1 MSAASGFTALTRL
14 LHWVMAA
21 MVLTML
27 FVGIGMVST
36 VSGRYH
42 GLIAI
47 HRPLGIAILV
57 LAVIRLANR
66 LLNPGPPLPAH
77 LNQLERFAARASQ
90 VVFYA
95 LMILMPLIGW
105 GMLSAARYPVVLAP
119 GVHLPVILPHDPS
132 LYALLRRLHT
142 AFAYVFIA
150 TFIAH
155 FGAALV
161 HAWIYRD
168 GVFASMAPWRARPT
182 QDGPRRRLLW

>member
-1 MSAASGFTALTRL
+1 MSAPPRFTAFTRL
-14 LHWVMAA
+14 LHWLMAA

-27 FVGIGMVST
+27 FVGVGMVST

-66 LLNPGPPLPAH
+66 LLNRGPPLPTH
-77 LNQLERFAARASQ
+77 LSKLERFAAWASQ
-90 VVFYA
+90 VVFYV

-105 GMLSAARYPVVLAP
+105 GMLSAARYPVVLAA
-119 GVHLPVILPHDPS
+119 GVHLPAILPPDPA
-132 LYALLRRLHT
+132 LYAVLRRAHT
-142 AFAYVFIA
+142 VLAYAFIA

-168 GVFASMAPWRARPT
+168 GVFASMAPWGTRPSSKK
-182 QDGPRRRLLW
+182 

>member
-1 MSAASGFTALTRL
+1 MNATPRFTAWTRL

-42 GLIAI
+42 ALIAL

-66 LLNPGPPLPAH
+66 LLNPGPPLPTH
-77 LNQLERFAARASQ
+77 LNPLERFAAKASQ
-90 VVFYA
+90 VIFYT

-105 GMLSAARYPVVLAP
+105 GMLSAARYPVVLAA
-119 GVHLPVILPHDPS
+119 GVHLPAIVPQDPA
-132 LYALLRRLHT
+132 LYATLRGLHT
-142 AFAYVFIA
+142 VLAYVFMA

-161 HAWIYRD
+161 HAWIYQD
-168 GVFASMAPWRARPT
+168 GVFASMAPGRARPA
-182 QDGPRRRLLW
+182 RNNK